1 MAVYK
6 PTYCYPYLES
16 VDLTIP
22 DGEKY
27 FTCQIDTS
35 NIKITGYRVELYNE
49 NNEKVFPLDEGK
61 ISPLS
66 ELNDVD
72 GTLGLNGSELRFP
85 FVQHWDSKI
94 YPSYNVIYFKATNYV
109 DYYQSESFDNTDM
122 IISNGQLYYAK
133 DGKPTS
139 DPVVVDGSFIFVGD
153 TLLINQKFYTITL
166 DGLGNETGS
175 LTQSSIVYVKGGD
188 SNAGKILQYK
198 NEALVESSDGAWCDV
213 TGSPLAISNNGKT
226 YKWQITL
233 YSGDRGATRIVGVSG
248 AVEINYSTMSDNEFN
263 TVLTSGTILGSTED
277 RIQGPMSDKIYA
289 KQWLQLLWNDEQK
302 NTWSKKEWLLP
313 EGSSQIEGLYVW
325 TDGDNVYYSNGSN
338 QYVLDK
344 KTSVWS
350 LQTWTLP
357 ESSSQLNGNYV
368 WTDGNDIYY
377 SNGSAQYVLFKGTS
391 TWSKKEWSGL
401 ENFEG
406 KNIWTDG
413 DDIYYSNGAT
423 DGQYVLNKAT
433 STWSRKIWLN
443 YRGIGGPYVWIDG
456 ENVYY
461 SNGTIHYILNKVT
474 SGWETKSWEGLPVF
488 YGDKIWTDGS
498 NIYYSDNTNQYI
510 LDKNSSTWES
520 KKWEE
525 LSNFF
530 AQEIW
535 TDGNNFYYSNGSS
548 QFQLTFV
555 YSQIGTRTYIESY
568 SQSLG
573 CIYPI
578 SGDSRGF
585 DNSDL
590 YETKRVKVGVTEREI
605 GPATHF
611 AVYKYSNDPNSIT
624 SQNSVDQSVNFV
636 LTAQGMTY
644 QAGSYS
650 YEISGRDKIE
660 AFNNYC
666 KGLNTTPLCDYN
678 YNEDND
684 TYEALH
690 AGESVLIWNKENSQS
705 NPLTGYFTINF
716 STSNGD
722 DGKKI
727 PKFVFDMVYA
737 YRKVS
742 SYIGKVFFVK
752 SGSFANQNIISKAE
766 ATGENDVV
774 SLGYPITFGEEE
786 PLEIYPNGADKFH
799 GKIFKNSVGTVYV
812 SPFVGLQ
819 AGARFYVSDGTVI
832 KAKTVN
838 TTTWAVT
845 YDAVA
850 PASTST
856 YSSINPLK
864 YEIRTNF
871 KSSDETPFYAYDT
884 PRLVPWSEQALSVV
898 GTNGY
903 EFLLEFLG
911 QILTVPTVFS
921 SEIHARYVHVTGQY
935 LQAQNVSWTSYRWL
949 LVDEYGQVIQDT
961 GKQYDGLIET
971 TFYGLN
977 GPTVNDVEAGN
988 AVPTT
993 YYPVLIVEDELGNSL
1008 IMGME
1013 IEVSLNPRNLPMEF
1027 SGGFDCKT
1035 QSVIMKITDYG
1046 YPKFSKDLDNKATI
1060 LSASEGVSYQIT
1072 EEGNGGA
1079 QIPINPIAVGDT
1091 IEQLYYNEAVEPDL
1105 SLLDWSN
1112 AETTS
1117 ADTRVLLIGQA
1128 NSPKIYATKEAAW
1141 GGVTGDIYTIT
1152 RTDNNSLLWVS
1163 ENARTLYGAPQGWVA
1178 KNCKGFNF
1186 IVNAVEQQDIWG
1198 AYISKDGQWKS
1209 GGSKVVSGEVKI
1221 LGLDQQGQ
1229 LSPLAANQVKIPP
1242 EGAQLKHFFAKDTLE
1257 VSDLSKA
1264 PKKLATND
1272 KGNIEFHTKVNL
1284 DANFCGEILKYSVD
1298 IFDAFGNTDKLNIS
1312 LELPSNFD
1320 PQKSHNN
1327 DGLNGE
1333 RNKVKCTVSTKD
1345 SSKSAS
1351 GVELFALPSQEAY
1364 YLQPIDWINGN
1375 GDITNSNK
1383 QGLEYL
1389 DFVHPFDVSNNELAD
1404 YTNINESIN
1413 IKEDENRESRDV
1425 GVCCLQPVN
1434 ATTGNNLFNK
1444 WTDLKRVKITT
1455 PAGPRV
1461 VQTRS
1466 PAVWQDTVNDS
1477 PNIWTEG
1484 WNKEYDTFMV
1494 QVKRHAKVAEFT
1506 WEING
1511 YLREIDALYGQS
1523 LKMTTPSNGIWE
1535 VYKETQYK
1543 DSALIEGEKPY
1554 VTIQMKREALT

>member
-49 NNEKVFPLDEGK
+49 NNEKVFPLSKGE

-66 ELNDVD
+66 ELNDTD
-72 GTLGLNGSELRFP
+72 GTLGLNGSELKFP
-85 FVQHWDSKI
+85 FVQHWNSKI
-94 YPSYNVIYFKATNYV
+94 YPSYNAIYFKATNYV
-109 DYYQSESFDNTDM
+109 DYYQLEPFDNTDM
-122 IISNGQLYYAK
+122 IIFNGQLYYAE
-133 DGKPTS
+133 DGKSTNV
-139 DPVVVDGSFIFVGD
+139 PVVVDGSFIFVGD
-153 TLLINQKFYTITL
+153 SLLIGQDFYTITL
-166 DGLGNETGS
+166 DGLGNKTGS
-175 LTQSSIVYVKGGD
+175 LAQSSIVYVKGGD

-660 AFNNYC
+660 AFNKYC

-752 SGSFANQNIISKAE
+752 SGSFANQNIVSKAE

-961 GKQYDGLIET
+961 GKQYNGLIET

-1008 IMGME
+1008 IMGMK

-1027 SGGFDCKT
+1027 SGSFDCKT
-1035 QSVIMKITDYG
+1035 QSVIMKIKDYG
-1046 YPKFSKDLDNKATI
+1046 YPKFSQDSDNKATV
-1060 LSASEGVSYQIT
+1060 LDMAQGVNYPTEAEIESGKKFVSIT
-1072 EEGNGGA
+1072 GENKSFKA
-1079 QIPINPIAVGDT
+1079 
-1091 IEQLYYNEAVEPDL
+1091 
-1105 SLLDWSN
+1105 
-1112 AETTS
+1112 
-1117 ADTRVLLIGQA
+1117 AD
-1128 NSPKIYATKEAAW
+1128 
-1141 GGVTGDIYTIT
+1141 
-1152 RTDNNSLLWVS
+1152 
-1163 ENARTLYGAPQGWVA
+1163 
-1178 KNCKGFNF
+1178 
-1186 IVNAVEQQDIWG
+1186 
-1198 AYISKDGQWKS
+1198 
-1209 GGSKVVSGEVKI
+1209 
-1221 LGLDQQGQ
+1221 
-1229 LSPLAANQVKIPP
+1229 QVKIPT
-1242 EGAQLKHFFAKDTLE
+1242 EGAQLKHFFAKDTVE
-1257 VSDLSKA
+1257 ISNLSKA

-1272 KGNIEFHTKVNL
+1272 RGNIEFHTKVKL
-1284 DANFCGEILKYSVD
+1284 DANFCGEILKYTVD
-1298 IFDAFGNTDKLNIS
+1298 IGNALGSTDKLNIS
-1312 LELPSNFD
+1312 LELPNNFD
-1320 PQKSHNN
+1320 PQKSH
-1327 DGLNGE
+1327 DKGGLNGE

-1351 GVELFALPSQEAY
+1351 GIELFTLPSQEAY
-1364 YLQPIDWINGN
+1364 YLQPVDWIDGN
-1375 GDITNSNK
+1375 GDIKDSDK
-1383 QGLEYL
+1383 QSLEYL
-1389 DFVHPFDVSNNELAD
+1389 DFVHPFDASGAEQKNYA
-1404 YTNINESIN
+1404 NINESIN
-1413 IKEDENRESRDV
+1413 TKAKRDNI
-1425 GVCCLQPVN
+1425 GECCLQVN
-1434 ATTGNNLFNK
+1434 GGNYFNK
-1444 WTDLKRVKITT
+1444 WTDLKRIQIET
-1455 PAGPRV
+1455 PAGYRV
-1461 VQTRS
+1461 VQTAE
-1466 PAVWQDTVNDS
+1466 PAMWQDSVS
-1477 PNIWTEG
+1477 GAPMIWTEG
-1484 WNKEYDTFMV
+1484 WSETADTKMV
-1494 QVKRHAKVAEFT
+1494 QVKRHAKVADAS
-1506 WEING
+1506 WRIDG
-1511 YLREIDALYGQS
+1511 YLRGIDALYGQS
-1523 LKMTTPSNGIWE
+1523 LKMDVSSDVNSSVWK
-1535 VYKETQYK
+1535 VYKETQFNG
-1543 DSALIEGEKPY
+1543 DTLVEGEEPY
-1554 VTIQMKREALT
+1554 ITIQMKKEA